1 MLSSQQLRRTLT
13 VRRFFSFVGMLVFAC
28 PIVLAQPAPRKGDP
42 VRGETKIAVC
52 ATCHGDATRAPL
64 PGMPMLAAQP
74 AQFLTLQMILLREG
88 LRDIPQMAPF
98 LKGLTD
104 RDIIDIAEYY
114 THQQL
119 PKNVTERN
127 AALYGRGAAVSK
139 AMGCGSCHRG
149 DYSGQNQVPRIA
161 GQREDYL
168 VHAMKAYRADTRVG
182 TDTNMNGIVR
192 QTSDDDINAM
202 AHYFALQ

>member
-1 MLSSQQLRRTLT
+1 MLSESPVRRAFT
-13 VRRFFSFVGMLVFAC
+13 VRRFFSFVGMLAFVC
-28 PIVLAQPAPRKGDP
+28 PLVLAQPAPRKGDP
-42 VRGETKIAVC
+42 ARGETKIA
-52 ATCHGDATRAPL
+52 ATCHGDAARAPL
-64 PGMPMLAAQP
+64 PGMPLLAAQP

-114 THQQL
+114 THQPL

-127 AALYGRGAAVSK
+127 AALYSRGAVLSK

-168 VHAMKAYRADTRVG
+168 AHALKAYRADTRVG